1 MSWEALRL
9 TSRTPAEVYKVL
21 GPHGVEEL
29 IRDARNAIWRECPVE
44 ERSLVEVKRR
54 LGEVFNRNLWVWSA
68 IKKPS
73 PAAFFENL
81 LPLAADGHIR
91 QALVLCWMML
101 PRGKRSLG
109 AVRAVVEAIYQRTIE
124 AWDQDN
130 ETFTKGPVKRAKSK
144 VVRKTKVAKKKPK
157 RR

>member
-1 MSWEALRL
+1 
-9 TSRTPAEVYKVL
+9 
-21 GPHGVEEL
+21 VEEL
-29 IRDARNAIWRECPVE
+29 IRDARNVVWRECPVE
-44 ERSLVEVKRR
+44 ERSLTEVKR
-54 LGEVFNRNLWVWSA
+54 LLSDVFNRNLRVWSA

-101 PRGKRSLG
+101 PRGKRSLS
-109 AVRAVVEAIYQRTIE
+109 AVRAVVEAIFQRTME

-130 ETFTKGPVKRAKSK
+130 ETFTKGPEKRTKGKAA
-144 VVRKTKVAKKKPK
+144 RKRKVAKKKPK
-157 RR
+157 QG